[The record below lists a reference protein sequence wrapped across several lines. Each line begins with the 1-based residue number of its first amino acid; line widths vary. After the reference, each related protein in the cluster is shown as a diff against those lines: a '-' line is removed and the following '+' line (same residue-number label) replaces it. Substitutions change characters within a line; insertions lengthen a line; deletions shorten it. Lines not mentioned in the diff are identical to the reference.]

1 MTQEFRKFLKDRN
14 AYENYIGNNKGESD
28 NPYEYFDGFHWDSS
42 KEGYEYWSDLDS
54 EWFDYLEWFEYS
66 DKKERDYL
74 LKLNLENTFKRRYI

>member
-42 KEGYEYWSDLDS
+42 KEGYDYWSDLDS
-54 EWFDYLEWFEYS
+54 EWFGYL

-74 LKLNLENTFKRRYI
+74 LKLNLENKFKRSSI

>member
-1 MTQEFRKFLKDRN
+1 MTQEFRRFLKDRKV
-14 AYENYIGNNKGESD
+14 YENYIENNKGESD

-54 EWFDYLEWFEYS
+54 EWFEYL

-74 LKLNLENTFKRRYI
+74 LKLNLENKFKRSYI